1 MGVPS
6 HHPFDFGIFHSKP
19 SILIHFGDPFMETSI
34 VSPASGHLRQVD
46 AVINALSDGKS
57 GEQRLEELRQTR
69 IASVEHQ
76 AGSAADAKMDRN
88 RRYNS
93 LKQPVGEI
101 GMGIP

>member
-1 MGVPS
+1 
-6 HHPFDFGIFHSKP
+6 
-19 SILIHFGDPFMETSI
+19 
-34 VSPASGHLRQVD
+34 VD

-88 RRYNS
+88 RRYT
-93 LKQPVGEI
+93 LW
-101 GMGIP
+101 